1 MKTKASFLITAL
13 ALLSVLSLSACKNEQ
28 PAQSAQQSGSQSEL
42 SGDSSSDSTS
52 ADASS
57 QETSSQETTSQEMS
71 SQEPSY
77 EDEPSDEDTSSTDT
91 SSEADTS
98 EDNTSDDTSS
108 DDKTSDSTSD
118 DTSSDDDIP
127 DDTPTVPSG
136 EKGAVIANTAEQM
149 LGKPFTEGGYTPE
162 TGFDNSGLIYYALT
176 QAGVENV
183 PRGLTGQLEM
193 GTEVP
198 KEQLQPGD
206 IVFITDGD
214 FYFGSVYTGDNT
226 IVFSPFPGQNV
237 RTADL
242 NSVYYLQ
249 NYYKAIRVG

>member
-1 MKTKASFLITAL
+1 MKTTASVLITAL

-28 PAQSAQQSGSQSEL
+28 PVQSAQQSGSQSGL

-57 QETSSQETTSQEMS
+57 QEISSQETS
-71 SQEPSY
+71 SQDASSQDESLS
-77 EDEPSDEDTSSTDT
+77 EDNS
-91 SSEADTS
+91 S

-108 DDKTSDSTSD
+108 EDISDDTSSEDNTSEDTTSD
-118 DTSSDDDIP
+118 DTSSEDNTP
-127 DDTPTVPSG
+127 DDTPAVPSG
-136 EKGAVIANTAEQM
+136 EKGAVIASTAEQM

-176 QAGVENV
+176 QAGIENV
-183 PRGLTGQLEM
+183 PRGLTGQLDM

>member
-42 SGDSSSDSTS
+42 SVDSSSDSTS

-57 QETSSQETTSQEMS
+57 QETSSQETSSQETSSQEIS

-91 SSEADTS
+91 SS
-98 EDNTSDDTSS
+98 

-118 DTSSDDDIP
+118 DTSSDADIP